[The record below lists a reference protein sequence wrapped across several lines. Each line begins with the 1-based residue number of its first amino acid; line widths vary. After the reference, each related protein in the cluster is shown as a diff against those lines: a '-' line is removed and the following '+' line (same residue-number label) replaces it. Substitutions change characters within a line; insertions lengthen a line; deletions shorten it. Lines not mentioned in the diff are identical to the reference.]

1 MFIERSNV
9 EGNMLSMT
17 LRAGPGTTLMG
28 SLERS
33 GHKIPGK
40 VMIRNL
46 DASRHELLA
55 LFDRSGDY
63 RVTVFAKPKGPSMEF
78 PFALDHR
85 LSHTFDL
92 SNTVRIGAVF
102 PDLYTEFGERD
113 GFLETPLV
121 APLQPGSTTRF
132 RLWLTG
138 AQEAGI
144 LAEDALT
151 PLTRDGDFWKG
162 EVNLPLE
169 MGAQVVVVARAEGS
183 DEYLGLLSYALGG

>member
-1 MFIERSNV
+1 
-9 EGNMLSMT
+9 
-17 LRAGPGTTLMG
+17 
-28 SLERS
+28 
-33 GHKIPGK
+33 
-40 VMIRNL
+40 
-46 DASRHELLA
+46 
-55 LFDRSGDY
+55 
-63 RVTVFAKPKGPSMEF
+63 MEF

-102 PDLYTEFGERD
+102 PDLYTAFGERD